1 MNSIASASERES
13 IGRIID
19 LPMRA
24 KLRLAMALLG
34 DGRIT
39 PAMEAPLFAVV
50 AYVLLP
56 IHVVPRRLFFLR
68 PFDDLIVAAMGLWLF
83 VKLAPPSVLAEH
95 LDRIE
100 GETRHG

>member
-19 LPMRA
+19 LPMRG

-39 PAMEAPLFAVV
+39 PTMEAPLFAVV

-56 IHVVPRRLFFLR
+56 IHVVPRQALLPAALR
-68 PFDDLIVAAMGLWLF
+68 
-83 VKLAPPSVLAEH
+83 
-95 LDRIE
+95 
-100 GETRHG
+100 